1 MPSPAERYRRW
12 FRYEEDSHR
21 LVMEALRAVP
31 EHLRRTPQVQ
41 KAADMF
47 AHIIGARWFWL
58 FRLGQV
64 GEPAAGFFPQAGTL
78 DDLQQRADEM
88 HAVWRE
94 YLASLS
100 DDDIAGAIEYEATE
114 GGRFRTSMED
124 VLTQLYGHSLYHR
137 GQIAMLLRQAGAE
150 PPETDFIFWA
160 REAT

>member
-1 MPSPAERYRRW
+1 MNFADRHRRW
-12 FRYEEDSHR
+12 FDYEQHAHALTLD
-21 LVMEALRAVP
+21 ALRAVS

-58 FRLGQV
+58 YRLGQV
-64 GEPAAGFFPQAGTL
+64 GEPVDGFFPQAGTFS
-78 DDLQQRADEM
+78 DLERRMNDM

-94 YLASLS
+94 YLASL
-100 DDDIAGAIEYEATE
+100 DDGAIVGPIEWEATE
-114 GGRFRTSMED
+114 GGRFRGSIDD
-124 VLTQLYGHSLYHR
+124 VLTQLFGHSLYHR

-160 REAT
+160 RESVT